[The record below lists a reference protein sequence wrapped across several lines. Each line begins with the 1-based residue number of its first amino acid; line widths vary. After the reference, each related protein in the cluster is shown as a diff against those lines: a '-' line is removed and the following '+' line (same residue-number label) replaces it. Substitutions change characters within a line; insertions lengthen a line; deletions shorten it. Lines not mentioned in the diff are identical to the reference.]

1 MGLTHAIVA
10 AVLLAAVMT
19 VGDYIWSVFNVRHRV
34 LNGIVHGA
42 SMCLVLGIVIGWRGR
57 RVGTGAG
64 SGLVIGVIAALAFYA
79 LSPWLGYFAM
89 LPAWMLFWILFA
101 FLQQRLMRTERIGTA
116 IGRGITAALL
126 SGAAFYAISD
136 IWTNPRPGPPRYGVH
151 FASWVFAFFPG
162 FVALFI
168 GSRHPDAPKSGATR
182 GGSQ

>member
-19 VGDYIWSVFNVRHRV
+19 FGDYIWSVFNVRHRV

-42 SMCLVLGIVIGWRGR
+42 SMCLVLGMVIGWRGR
-57 RVGTGAG
+57 RVGTGAA

-79 LSPWLGYFAM
+79 LAPWLRYFAM

-101 FLQQRLMRTERIGTA
+101 FLQQRLMRTETTIATLA
-116 IGRGITAALL
+116 RGVAAALL
-126 SGAAFYAISD
+126 SGAAFYAISG
-136 IWTNPRPGPPRYGVH
+136 IWTRPAPGPPRYGVH

-162 FVALFI
+162 FVALFV
-168 GSRHPDAPKSGATR
+168 GSRHPDGAKSGATR
-182 GGSQ
+182 AR